1 VFAVTTGPGQSFPV
15 GLESFVQLFE
25 PWMLRE
31 LELDH
36 YDKERAFIQ
45 PRAARF
51 NDPNPATNV
60 TNARNQAKPNPPP
73 ALSAP
78 ERAVYEADVDQA
90 ANPAQVIAAYL
101 KYSGINLTKSTFP

>member
-1 VFAVTTGPGQSFPV
+1 TTGPGQSFPV

-60 TNARNQAKPNPPP
+60 TNARNQAKAQP
-73 ALSAP
+73 APGPFSAREGRLRGRGRSSRQSCP
-78 ERAVYEADVDQA
+78 GYRRVSEVFRH
-90 ANPAQVIAAYL
+90 
-101 KYSGINLTKSTFP
+101 